1 MPKSD
6 NTFSIAD
13 LAEEFGVTLRSI
25 RHYEDKGLLAP
36 TRQGMTRVYSRRD
49 RARLKLILRGRRLG
63 FSLDDI
69 QHMLDL
75 YDRGDGQAE
84 QMKFTLKK
92 SREQLDGLKRRRKDI
107 NEAIAELEE
116 SIRVLEDCLRDGD
129 AASPSEDLK
138 RA

>member
-1 MPKSD
+1 MSKSGD
-6 NTFSIAD
+6 TFSITD

-36 TRQGMTRVYSRRD
+36 TRQGMTRIYSRRD

-75 YDRGDGQAE
+75 YDRDDGQAE
-84 QMKFTLKK
+84 QMKFTLEK
-92 SREQLDGLKRRRKDI
+92 SRQQLDDLKRRRKDI
-107 NEAIAELEE
+107 NEAIAELEG
-116 SIRVLEDCLRDGD
+116 SIRVLEDCLEED
-129 AASPSEDLK
+129 AASQSRDLK